1 MNQCFAFQNTP
12 ELQKVTLAS
21 YHLEREANRWWKWVR
36 RLIEE
41 EGRVLSWENF
51 EDELWAR
58 FGPSECED
66 FDESLSRIRQRGSLR
81 DYQREFERLGNRVRG
96 WTQKALIG
104 TFMGGLKTKISDGI
118 RMFKPQTLKEAI
130 SLARMKEDQLNR

>member
-66 FDESLSRIRQRGSLR
+66 FDKALSRIRQ
-81 DYQREFERLGNRVRG
+81 
-96 WTQKALIG
+96 
-104 TFMGGLKTKISDGI
+104 
-118 RMFKPQTLKEAI
+118 
-130 SLARMKEDQLNR
+130 